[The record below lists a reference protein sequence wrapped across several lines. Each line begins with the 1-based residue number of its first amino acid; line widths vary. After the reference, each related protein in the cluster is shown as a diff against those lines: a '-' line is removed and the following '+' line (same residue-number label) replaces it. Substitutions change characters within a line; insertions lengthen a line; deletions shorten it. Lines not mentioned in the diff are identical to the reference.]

1 MQNSTFQIWKRCSL
15 LVLLLASLS
24 VSIAQAQQITVTGT
38 VTGKEDALTL
48 PGVGITLKGTT
59 QGTSSDASG
68 RFSIKASIG
77 NVLVFHGVGYDTR
90 EVSVTGPIMNVT
102 LDTRQNSLN
111 EVVVIGYGTTIR
123 QNITTAVTKVDPKNI
138 PQAANNSIPQL
149 LFGRASGLQVSQAS
163 TQPGGN
169 INLSIRGRGNP
180 LYVVDGVIFPGD
192 GLEPG
197 NGTIAGETNGVNR
210 GGLAGLSPE
219 DIESIEVL
227 KDASAAIYG
236 VNAAN
241 GVVLITTKKGKSG
254 KLNITYNGS
263 YSVEKNYPYLQPLNA
278 TQYETL
284 YNQLITDQY
293 LGSKGQVPY
302 GPNAPSGLPAP
313 VYSASQIAAAGAGT
327 DWLGQIF
334 RTGNITN
341 QNISVNGGNEKAT
354 YYFSGGYYNENGTL
368 KGAGLTKYTGRA
380 NLSFNLA
387 KFLTLNTNFTGNT
400 NSYQNSSSGGQTG
413 GSGTQGFGIIQAAL
427 GYPANVPVRDASG
440 NYTRYGVIANPVS
453 LLDIQDNTS
462 YHSLNVNTS
471 LDVKFIPGV
480 FGGHILFGDNYEAAN
495 RSFFVPSTVFYF
507 SQNLSRASLNT
518 NNRENQTVEATLT
531 FKKDIGSFLNI
542 DAVGGWGQYRATYN
556 AFGSQGA
563 GGADVI
569 GNTNLSA
576 ETANIGITSAKTASK
591 TRSYFARSSFNF
603 LDRYLLSLS
612 YRYDGYSLFFPNN
625 KYASFP
631 SVSVG
636 WKINKEAFLK
646 DVDFVSQL
654 KLRASV
660 GTTGST
666 IGSVGYGGYAPD
678 GNTQFFNGGTANY
691 VTIAR
696 YAIDHSELTWQKTEN
711 KNIGLDFGFFKD
723 RVTGSVD
730 FFKDDITNL
739 LRTAGPTAPLS
750 YLSTQP
756 VNGGHQFREGYDISL
771 STQNIRAKDFSWN
784 STINV
789 SHYVYQWKSRFVY
802 DNLLSYQGVT
812 YQAVND
818 PVNEIYYFKTN
829 GLLQVGQ
836 AVPSSQPTAGGAN
849 LPGSPIYVD
858 ANGDGKLTGADIY
871 KLNPDPKII
880 IGFGNDFHY
889 KQLDLSIFFY
899 GNFGGKGI
907 NYNNAWADPASIVSS
922 TQSGTVQALNV
933 WTSANQTGTRP
944 GVNYIES
951 ATGLPQSSDLNIV
964 STNFVRC
971 RNLTLGYTFNS
982 KLLNKFTKSVR
993 VFVDAQ
999 NLFII
1004 TDYKGVDPEVAY
1016 ANVKGGYAPYPMYRT
1031 YSFGL
1036 RAGF

>member
-24 VSIAQAQQITVTGT
+24 ISIAQAQTITITGV

-68 RFSIKASIG
+68 RYSIKASIG

-111 EVVVIGYGTTIR
+111 EVVVIGYGTTTR

-149 LFGRASGLQVSQAS
+149 LFGRASGLQVSQGS

-293 LGSKGQVPY
+293 LGSKSQAPY

-313 VYSASQIAAAGAGT
+313 VYSAAQIAAAGTGT

-334 RTGNITN
+334 RTGNINN

-427 GYPANVPVRDASG
+427 GYPANVAVRDASG

-453 LLDIQDNTS
+453 LLDIQDNTN

-480 FGGHILFGDNYEAAN
+480 FAGHILFGDNYEAAN
-495 RSFFVPSTVFYF
+495 RTFFVPSTVFYF
-507 SQNLSRASLNT
+507 SQNLSRASMNY
-518 NNRENQTVEATLT
+518 NNRENQTLEATLT
-531 FKKDIGSFLNI
+531 YKKDITSFLNI
-542 DAVGGWGQYRATYN
+542 DAVGGFGQYRAMYN

-563 GGADVI
+563 GGADAI
-569 GNTNLSA
+569 GATNLAA
-576 ETANIGITSAKTASK
+576 ETANIGITSTKTASK

-631 SVSVG
+631 SASVG

-646 DVDFVSQL
+646 DVSFVSQL

-696 YAIDHSELTWQKTEN
+696 YAIDHPELTWQKTEN

-730 FFKDDITNL
+730 VFKDDITNL
-739 LRTAGPTAPLS
+739 LRTTAPTAPLS

-756 VNGGHQFREGYDISL
+756 VNGGSQFRKGYDL
-771 STQNIRAKDFSWN
+771 NLNTQNIHAKDFSWN
-784 STINV
+784 SIINV

-802 DNLLSYQGVT
+802 DNLLAYNGVT

-818 PVNEIYYFKTN
+818 PVNEIYYFKTD

-849 LPGSPIYVD
+849 LPGSPLYVD

-889 KQLDLSIFFY
+889 QQFDLSIFFY

-922 TQSGTVQALNV
+922 TQSGTIQALNV

-951 ATGLPQSSDLNIV
+951 ATGLPQGSDINIV
-964 STNFVRC
+964 NTNFVRC

-982 KLLNKFTKSVR
+982 KFLNKFTKSLR
-993 VFVDAQ
+993 VFADAQ

-1004 TDYKGVDPEVAY
+1004 TNYKGVDPEVSY
-1016 ANVKGGYAPYPMYRT
+1016 ASVKGGYAPYPMYRT
-1031 YSFGL
+1031 FSFGL